1 MTRNI
6 IGFWHWRQPV
16 FGARSRAVAGFR
28 SGTTRIAVLA
38 TTEHRV
44 RVRLLEC
51 GPRGEV
57 PGYVTYVS
65 KRNVT
70 LTEPLPPER
79 EAPAHWTETSTD
91 NY

>member
-6 IGFWHWRQPV
+6 IGFWRWRLPV

-79 EAPAHWTETSTD
+79 EAPAHWTETRTD